1 MLGMPLPPDFVVF
14 SYLISFL
21 FIRLMLRTKK
31 MGVTA
36 AIQTRLMSSDD
47 SRFPIIRPLERST
60 TWVRGRNA
68 FAKTCMDSGRL
79 ASGKN
84 VPLSRNMGVMNRKPG

>member
-1 MLGMPLPPDFVVF
+1 MLGIRLPLGFVVF

-31 MGVTA
+31 IGVTA

-60 TWVRGRNA
+60 TCVRGRNA
-68 FAKTCMDSGRL
+68 FAKTCMNGGRL
-79 ASGKN
+79 VSGKN